1 MASSLDTL
9 TREIDRLLDLCR
21 HLADDNAALRQ
32 EREEWLQERKK
43 LVEMND
49 LARDRIETMIGRLKA
64 LEEGR

>member
-1 MASSLDTL
+1 MASSLDVL
-9 TREIDRLLDLCR
+9 TREIDLLLDLCR
-21 HLADDNAALRQ
+21 DLADENANLRQ
-32 EREEWLQERKK
+32 EREEWSQERKK

>member
-1 MASSLDTL
+1 MASSLDAL

-21 HLADDNAALRQ
+21 HLADDNVALRQ